1 MLSEGGQAK
10 IADFGIA
17 KATGKAQTG
26 SFLTATGTT
35 VGTPNYMAPE
45 QAMGQDVGPWTD
57 LYSVG
62 VMAFEFFVGHVPFH
76 DTEEPMAVLMRQVSD
91 PIPPARS
98 LNPEV
103 DEGISSWIEGML
115 EKDPAQRTRSASDAW
130 DAFEEIVIGL
140 VGPRWRRTARVLE
153 PSRRPPDT
161 PAGPYTPPPSAA
173 ARPPLM
179 PTLGVPD
186 RPPAEPRT
194 RRLRDRERTGSA
206 RTVMPDA
213 PTRRLE
219 DRGPEPGAGPGGGAA
234 RSSSRPRWCPSPC
247 SSLSRPRSEDA
258 GPAPPARR
266 ESRRR
271 SPTVTGRDLALRVP
285 SGWSRLRRAP
295 DLGLP
300 LARASAAAPQGDP
313 AGPLV
318 EFGMAQG
325 GAAANSTLLPQSFL
339 SAIGNG
345 GGAAPA
351 RTAVLLPVQGL
362 QAWRYR
368 GLRPVGTPGELTVY
382 AVPTSGGVA
391 TLACSAPAAQAE
403 AFARQCEA
411 IAGTLQLRRGTPYP
425 IGPSD
430 AYASALN
437 STIGELQ
444 QTSSSQEA
452 SLQAAV
458 TLDGQATAAQ
468 ALARAYETAAAQLAA
483 LDLSPAD
490 RNANGR
496 LVTVAPRR
504 GERLPGGGTGGDR
517 RRRRRV
523 SRGQRR
529 DTRREG
535 RGECRIGGSARR
547 GL

>member
-1 MLSEGGQAK
+1 
-10 IADFGIA
+10 
-17 KATGKAQTG
+17 
-26 SFLTATGTT
+26 
-35 VGTPNYMAPE
+35 
-45 QAMGQDVGPWTD
+45 
-57 LYSVG
+57 
-62 VMAFEFFVGHVPFH
+62 
-76 DTEEPMAVLMRQVSD
+76 
-91 PIPPARS
+91 
-98 LNPEV
+98 
-103 DEGISSWIEGML
+103 ML
-115 EKDPAQRTRSASDAW
+115 EKDPAERTRSASDAW

-161 PAGPYTPPPSAA
+161 PAGPFTPPPSAA

-219 DRGPEPGAGPGGGAA
+219 DPGPEPRPG
-234 RSSSRPRWCPSPC
+234 
-247 SSLSRPRSEDA
+247 
-258 GPAPPARR
+258 
-266 ESRRR
+266 RRR
-271 SPTVTGRDLALRVP
+271 GALLVKAVLVSFALLVALAAAFGGRGSDPASEAGVATPVADLTGRDLALRVP
-285 SGWSRLRRAP
+285 SGWSRLRRPP

-458 TLDGQATAAQ
+458 TLEGQATAAQ
-468 ALARAYETAAAQLAA
+468 ALARAYEGAAAQLAA

-496 LVTVAPRR
+496 LVTSLRAAASAYRAAAR
-504 GERLPGGGTGGDR
+504 AATAGDADGYRAASAAIPGAKDEVNAALAGVRAAGYEPAGGTTPPAADGSQPAAPAQPQSAPEPSSDPEPQSNPKPQSDPKPQGGVGD
-517 RRRRRV
+517 
-523 SRGQRR
+523 SKS
-529 DTRREG
+529 DDPSDDE
-535 RGECRIGGSARR
+535 EDPDDS
-547 GL
+547 